1 MGRAYQSNAQ
11 INNFPTKRRAS
22 RPVHSRRLHP
32 SVNAGVG
39 LSARRGPRRGEIP
52 AAPFIPRQANA
63 RVGGRL
69 QCHAAFFA
77 RSRRRSSAGAVPPH
91 HHTHHRAVTRLKSPL
106 SGHCNPFPERI
117 GHGVDVLPRG
127 DSQAS
132 PSNLNDTLSRTRKA
146 ATLPSS
152 IWIQARLALPESFA
166 PPTPQRESRVILASY
181 S

>member
-1 MGRAYQSNAQ
+1 MSCGV
-11 INNFPTKRRAS
+11 FCEVTAS
-22 RPVHSRRLHP
+22 FQC
-32 SVNAGVG
+32 
-39 LSARRGPRRGEIP
+39 RG
-52 AAPFIPRQANA
+52 
-63 RVGGRL
+63 
-69 QCHAAFFA
+69 
-77 RSRRRSSAGAVPPH
+77 SPPH